1 MLECALSEVH
11 RRPRAAPAGFGFG
24 LEKPAGLRLGS
35 ARKTPRRRRIFACA
49 TWRASRGAG
58 VNLVLGVIMSHAKPR
73 PFTIDELRAYLVEI
87 FPELWKRG
95 DFRIEDLAPMA
106 ATLRL
111 VHHPRHLR
119 YGGTIAG
126 PAMFALCDVALYVA
140 ILGEL
145 GRVAHAVT
153 TNVSIN
159 FLRKPA
165 PADLIGKAKLIKLGK
180 RLAVG
185 EVALYSEGESD
196 MVAHATGTYSIPAR
210 GDEPN

>member
-1 MLECALSEVH
+1 
-11 RRPRAAPAGFGFG
+11 
-24 LEKPAGLRLGS
+24 
-35 ARKTPRRRRIFACA
+35 
-49 TWRASRGAG
+49 
-58 VNLVLGVIMSHAKPR
+58 MSHSEPR
-73 PFTIDELRAYLVEI
+73 HFTIDELHAYLVEI
-87 FPELWKRG
+87 FPQVWKSG
-95 DFRIEDLAPMA
+95 DLRIEDLAPMT
-106 ATLRL
+106 ATVRL

-165 PADLIGKAKLIKLGK
+165 PADLIGKARLIKLGK

-185 EVALYSEGESD
+185 EVELYSEGASG

-210 GDEPN
+210 GENAAF